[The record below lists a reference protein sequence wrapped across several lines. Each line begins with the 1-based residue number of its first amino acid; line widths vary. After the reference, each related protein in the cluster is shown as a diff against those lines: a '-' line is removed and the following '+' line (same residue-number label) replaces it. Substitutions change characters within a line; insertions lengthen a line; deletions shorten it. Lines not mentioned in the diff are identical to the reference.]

1 MSRKLKMNHIK
12 SIIIAVITLFVG
24 FVILTIMGM
33 KDDAE
38 KYNVVHLPYRED
50 QQIEVKNENI
60 KDHKEKIKNARHI
73 DEEDPIVDR
82 ESQTLKEESGK
93 TQHKR
98 ENPENMK
105 VDINTQ
111 LPWKETKRSFE
122 EKADGSINYDNNEDI
137 EVKKSNKTI
146 SITRNNNTTSITIIN
161 KNPVRPQN
169 TSPQQSIKLLNIGVE
184 NNSQHPTSTV
194 PNL

>member
-1 MSRKLKMNHIK
+1 
-12 SIIIAVITLFVG
+12 
-24 FVILTIMGM
+24 MGM

-73 DEEDPIVDR
+73 DEEEPIVVK

-111 LPWKETKRSFE
+111 LPRKETKPLFE
-122 EKADGSINYDNNEDI
+122 EEADGSIDYDTHEYI
-137 EVKKSNKTI
+137 EVKKRNYELITDRNKTI